1 MRILGIDPGVA
12 IVGFGLIESDR
23 GSLRMLQYGA
33 ITTPAGQPL
42 ARLLQISRDMEELIQ
57 SFQPDEM
64 SIEELFFPKI
74 SPRASPWPMP
84 EGSSFVRQRSTS
96 CPSMSI
102 RPCR

>member
-42 ARLLQISRDMEELIQ
+42 AARLLQISRDMEELIQ

-64 SIEELFFPKI
+64 SIEELFFPKYHHGHRRG
-74 SPRASPWPMP
+74 PC
-84 EGSSFVRQRSTS
+84 QRGHPL
-96 CPSMSI
+96 CG
-102 RPCR
+102 REAQAAHL